1 MIRAATNIRR
11 WRTEPGRTIRGSMV
25 NDLRESPS
33 LAGRAQSARRVSI
46 LTATKIA
53 AIPVVVGLLML
64 ASSGAEPLDHDVPEA
79 RETAEQFA
87 TTWLRGSS
95 AQAIRF
101 VSDEFGITVEQLDRE
116 REYFD
121 SHDFEIVGP
130 ASFVS
135 DTFVAGQPGYAVP
148 LEGLQG
154 SHRLAHTLVVVMTD
168 DWQGWKVMGWGW
180 SVNEP

>member
-1 MIRAATNIRR
+1 
-11 WRTEPGRTIRGSMV
+11 MV
-25 NDLRESPS
+25 DDLRESSS
-33 LAGRAQSARRVSI
+33 LAGDAQSARRVRI
-46 LTATKIA
+46 RTAAKVA

-64 ASSGAEPLDHDVPEA
+64 SSAVFGAEPLDHDVPEA
-79 RETAEQFA
+79 RKTAEQFA
-87 TTWLRGSS
+87 ATWLRDSS

-101 VSDEFGITVEQLDRE
+101 VSDESGITVEQLERE
-116 REYFD
+116 RQYFD

-130 ASFVS
+130 ARFVR
-135 DTFVAGQPGYAVP
+135 DTFVMGQPGYAMP

-154 SHRLAHTLVVVMTD
+154 SHRLPHTLVVVMTD